1 MFFDFRDTLQ
11 LFKFVNWRIRFL
23 MSRTGYTCN
32 LFRLRADAPITD
44 DELEKIAM
52 ELGIHNNLHDEGP
65 DIKTQCKFCEK
76 SFRNKRYM
84 MEHYVRHH
92 RAANQKLP
100 HRCEVCGKGILF

>member
-1 MFFDFRDTLQ
+1 MGRF
-11 LFKFVNWRIRFL
+11 IRKSSKLNYNPF
-23 MSRTGYTCN
+23 
-32 LFRLRADAPITD
+32 FRLRADAPITD

-100 HRCEVCGKGILF
+100 HRCEVCGKGI

>member
-1 MFFDFRDTLQ
+1 M
-11 LFKFVNWRIRFL
+11 
-23 MSRTGYTCN
+23 
-32 LFRLRADAPITD
+32 RADAPIDD

-100 HRCEVCGKGILF
+100 HRCEVCGKGKLHLQNLDCKCLLNRGCVGTGSRGSAEPVNF

>member
-1 MFFDFRDTLQ
+1 M
-11 LFKFVNWRIRFL
+11 
-23 MSRTGYTCN
+23 
-32 LFRLRADAPITD
+32 RADAPITD

-100 HRCEVCGKGILF
+100 HRCEVCGKGFLFCLYFTYLYLILILFFVRFAEKATKI

>member
-1 MFFDFRDTLQ
+1 M
-11 LFKFVNWRIRFL
+11 
-23 MSRTGYTCN
+23 
-32 LFRLRADAPITD
+32 RADAPITD

-100 HRCEVCGKGILF
+100 HRCEVCGKGNYRSCVTTGRGYNSKIVFLAIKLPHKE

>member
-1 MFFDFRDTLQ
+1 M
-11 LFKFVNWRIRFL
+11 
-23 MSRTGYTCN
+23 
-32 LFRLRADAPITD
+32 RADAPITD

-100 HRCEVCGKGILF
+100 HRCEVCGKGNLGPVEPGGQRGRSPPQYLENFTYFP